1 MNALA
6 SPGDRVA
13 LSRLEGVPTRA
24 TVAALTFGAI
34 LGVPAILVSSA
45 ALFFALDLVVPGIFC
60 VLAASLV
67 LVASVVGAWVMI
79 FQAAGRL
86 RRAEQAVFAGDLDTA
101 TREARFVI
109 VSVFRSDYQLGALFT
124 LGLAAERLGAFA
136 RSGELFS
143 RALEMVPA
151 FAAKRPGRRARA
163 LISAHAALGFAAA
176 GDLPRAQRFLEHC
189 HAALGDTG
197 APGALEV
204 LLDDSHFGAIGVNTI
219 LVGLENR
226 REPRPLGVV
235 AGALVLFRSGRFGEA
250 AQLLD
255 AEQGSVAFGLA
266 PNERA
271 LAVRL
276 RAESG
281 RLLAGGGGGPHRAP
295 AALAEAAPP
304 GPDAWASLVLGPPR

>member
-6 SPGDRVA
+6 SPGDRAA
-13 LSRLEGVPTRA
+13 LARLEGVPTRA

-34 LGVPAILVSSA
+34 LGVPAILMTNA
-45 ALFFALDLVVPGIFC
+45 ALFFALEMTLAGVFAVV
-60 VLAASLV
+60 AAALV
-67 LVASVVGAWVMI
+67 LVASVVAAWVVI

-86 RRAEQAVFAGDLDTA
+86 RRAEHAVFSGDLDTA

-109 VSVFRSDYQLGALFT
+109 VSVFRADYQLGALFT
-124 LGLAAERLGAFA
+124 LALAAERLGAFA
-136 RSGELFS
+136 RAGELFS
-143 RALEMVPA
+143 RSLEMIPA

-163 LISAHAALGFAAA
+163 LIAAHAAIAFAAA
-176 GDLPRAQRFLEHC
+176 GDLPRAQLFLGHC

-197 APGALEV
+197 APGALEA

-219 LVGLENR
+219 LVALENR
-226 REPRPLGVV
+226 REPRPVGVL
-235 AGALVLFRSGRFGEA
+235 ASALVLFRSGRFGEA

-255 AEQGSVAFGLA
+255 AEQASVVHGLA

-281 RLLAGGGGGPHRAP
+281 RLLAGGGGPHRAP
-295 AALAEAAPP
+295 AALAEAAAP
-304 GPDAWASLVLGPPR
+304 GPEAWASLVLGPPR